1 MARRRAGYGTVMPNR
16 TAAVITTLALTT
28 AVAPL
33 PLAGAA
39 TSDATFKK
47 KANAAC
53 RSAGAKVR
61 KLPDLTKENTA
72 EVLLEEV
79 GIVEALVK
87 KLKAIDPPKGKTTKY
102 KSFISATQKQ
112 ATLAEQAVETAKAQ
126 DTDKAESLLK
136 QAAKAG
142 ERSDAL
148 AKQLKLSDCAKRYS
162 ANA

>member
-1 MARRRAGYGTVMPNR
+1 MLRRTVAATATIAL
-16 TAAVITTLALTT
+16 TAAA
-28 AVAPL
+28 APL

-53 RSAGAKVR
+53 AAAGEKVS

-72 EVLLEEV
+72 EVLLKEV
-79 GIVEALVK
+79 DIVHALVK
-87 KLKAIDPPKGKTTKY
+87 KLQAIKPPSSKATKY
-102 KSFISATQKQ
+102 KSFIASTKKQ
-112 ATLAEQAVETAKAQ
+112 ATLVEEALDEAKDDHTA
-126 DTDKAESLLK
+126 KAESLLE
-136 QAAKAG
+136 QAASAG
-142 ERSDAL
+142 KKSDSL